1 MTPKEERLQFVRQ
14 RIAQIRQYLLSSGET
29 QSISIDGAGTTVY
42 DRKGAREEL
51 KELEREERNLV
62 NPNRWMRSIDLSE
75 AF

>member
-1 MTPKEERLQFVRQ
+1 MTAKEERLQFVRQ
-14 RIAQIRQYLLSSGET
+14 MIVNLRTFLLTSNQT
-29 QSISIDGAGTTVY
+29 TSISIDGAGTTTY
-42 DRKGAREEL
+42 DQKGAREYL

>member
-1 MTPKEERLQFVRQ
+1 MTPKEEKLQFVRQ
-14 RIAQIRQYLLSSGET
+14 RIAQIRQFLLTSGET
-29 QSISIDGAGTTVY
+29 LSISTDGAGSTTY
-42 DRKGAREEL
+42 DRNGARAEL